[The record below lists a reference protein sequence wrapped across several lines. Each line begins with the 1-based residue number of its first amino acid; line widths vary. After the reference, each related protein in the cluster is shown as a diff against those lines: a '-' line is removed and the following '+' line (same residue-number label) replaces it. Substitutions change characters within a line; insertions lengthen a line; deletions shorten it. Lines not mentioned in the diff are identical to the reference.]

1 MKKLLFTFLLFTGYT
16 VVAQKKDFL
25 ITSSGDSV
33 YGQIR
38 LLGKNFIVYSSK
50 GERKI
55 AAANVRTVHA
65 SNFKGTTVVRCRLHL
80 YSDNIAEM
88 QLGYT
93 PIKETDTVMVLKE
106 IYSTEKMNLYF
117 GTDNLKTHY
126 YFYKTPQNEEPLQL
140 VVRYHLD
147 GGFSSYSS
155 NTAAY
160 RGEKSRMHIEED
172 KGYINQLKFL
182 MKDCDSIEE
191 TVWDVLQYR
200 SYSLKNLI
208 KKYNECN

>member
-38 LLGKNFIVYSSK
+38 LLGKNFIVYGSN
-50 GERKI
+50 GEKKI

-147 GGFSSYSS
+147 GGFSSYTS

-172 KGYINQLKFL
+172 KGFINQLKFL
-182 MKDCDSIEE
+182 MKDCDSIKEA
-191 TVWDVLQYR
+191 VWDVLQYR

>member
-25 ITSSGDSV
+25 VTSSGDSV

-38 LLGKNFIVYSSK
+38 LLGKTFVVYGNN
-50 GERKI
+50 GEKKI
-55 AAANVRTVHA
+55 TAANVRTVHA
-65 SNFKGTTVVRCRLHL
+65 SNFKGTTVVRCHLQL

-93 PIKETDTVMVLKE
+93 PVKETDTVMVLKE

-147 GGFSSYSS
+147 GGFSSYNS

-172 KGYINQLKFL
+172 KGFINQLKFL
-182 MKDCDSIEE
+182 MKDCDSIKEA
-191 TVWDVLQYR
+191 VWDVLQYR

>member
-38 LLGKNFIVYSSK
+38 LLGENFIVYGSN
-50 GERKI
+50 GEKKI

-147 GGFSSYSS
+147 GGFSSYTS

-172 KGYINQLKFL
+172 KGFINQLKFL
-182 MKDCDSIEE
+182 MKDCDSIKEA
-191 TVWDVLQYR
+191 VWDVLQYR

>member
-25 ITSSGDSV
+25 VTSSGDSV

-38 LLGKNFIVYSSK
+38 LLGKNFIVYGSN
-50 GERKI
+50 GEKKI

-65 SNFKGTTVVRCRLHL
+65 SNFKGTTVVHCRLHL

-93 PIKETDTVMVLKE
+93 PIKETDTIMVLKE

-147 GGFSSYSS
+147 GGFSSYYS

-172 KGYINQLKFL
+172 KGFINQLKFL
-182 MKDCDSIEE
+182 MKDCDSIKEA
-191 TVWDVLQYR
+191 VWDVLQYR

>member
-65 SNFKGTTVVRCRLHL
+65 SNFKGTIVVRCRLHL

-191 TVWDVLQYR
+191 AVWDVLQYR

-208 KKYNECN
+208 KKYNECE

>member
-1 MKKLLFTFLLFTGYT
+1 MKKLLFIFLLFTGFT

-25 ITSSGDSV
+25 VTSSGDSL

-38 LLGKNFIVYSSK
+38 LQGKSFSIHTSN
-50 GERKI
+50 GETII
-55 AAANVRTVHA
+55 AAGNVRKVHA

-93 PIKETDTVMVLKE
+93 PIRETDTVMVLKE

-126 YFYKTPQNEEPLQL
+126 YFYKTPQNEVPLQL

-172 KGYINQLKFL
+172 KGYINQLRFL
-182 MKDCDSIEE
+182 MKDCDAIEE
-191 TVWDVLQYR
+191 AVWDVLQYR

-208 KKYNECN
+208 KKYNECD